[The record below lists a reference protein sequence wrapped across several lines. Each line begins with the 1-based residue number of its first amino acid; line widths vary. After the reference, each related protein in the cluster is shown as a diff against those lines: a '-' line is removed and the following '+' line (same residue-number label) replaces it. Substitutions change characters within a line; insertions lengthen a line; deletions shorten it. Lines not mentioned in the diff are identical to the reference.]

1 MNLQRCEKE
10 QTTMAAV
17 RGGRANR
24 ETAKHA
30 QTCQVCSEILLV
42 NAFLRRLKLRE
53 WQLLW
58 QSYVKRSNH
67 EKSARA
73 TSVQTESVRR
83 QLSRARGELAKLIR
97 ACLRPGSQEVSV

>member
-1 MNLQRCEKE
+1 
-10 QTTMAAV
+10 MAAV

-24 ETAKHA
+24 EIAKHA
-30 QTCQVCSEILLV
+30 QTCRVCSEILLV
-42 NAFLRRLKLRE
+42 HAFLRRLKLRE

-73 TSVQTESVRR
+73 TGLQTERVRR
-83 QLSRARGELAKLIR
+83 QLSRARGELGKLIR
-97 ACLRPGSQEVSV
+97 AHLRPASHEVSK